1 MYHLFWMLY
10 TIQAE
15 VQLLLSTILL
25 WGEYSISHFWRGDST
40 HHRSVLLLDVEGCP
54 EGMNKDASW
63 MINHYSIYQ
72 KNEVNAIYLSVLHDC
87 YSKMWLHLLDF
98 FVFRWTKL
106 VHQLWQLVHAPSV
119 IVIKA
124 VVQDVS
130 DTLVGVVILPAL
142 TEMTWAFF
150 ICVIKITWCQ
160 IFVFWLCQVTG
171 LQSQFLC
178 KENWEKKVQCLL
190 LKNINYPRQSFH
202 Y

>member
-1 MYHLFWMLY
+1 M
-10 TIQAE
+10 
-15 VQLLLSTILL
+15 S
-25 WGEYSISHFWRGDST
+25 RGDE
-40 HHRSVLLLDVEGCP
+40 RGCI
-54 EGMNKDASW
+54 MDDQSLQL
-63 MINHYSIYQ
+63 IYQ
-72 KNEVNAIYLSVLHDC
+72 KNEVNAIYLSILHDC
-87 YSKMWLHLLDF
+87 YSKIWLHLLDF

-106 VHQLWQLVHAPSV
+106 VHQLWQLVHASSV

-142 TEMTWAFF
+142 TEMTWAFL
-150 ICVIKITWCQ
+150 ICVIKITWYQ

-190 LKNINYPRQSFH
+190 LRNINYPRQSFYIIIKMQIAYPASLH
-202 Y
+202 YTSQNHLHWRLQ